1 MTLQFM
7 GETFEAVEQLR
18 KVYPAFCGN
27 DAVRAIRAGAMTPH
41 EVEVYVYQHSAA
53 YRQRKLAAARQ
64 NGQKMPRL
72 IDPAKKAQQR
82 RARGG
87 AATAAKTNRRKVA

>member
-1 MTLQFM
+1 MSLNFM

-27 DAVRAIRAGAMTPH
+27 DAIRAIRAGAATPH

-64 NGQKMPRL
+64 NGQRMPRL
-72 IDPAKKAQQR
+72 IDPEKKAQQR

-87 AATAAKTNRRKVA
+87 AKTATTARSRAA

>member
-1 MTLQFM
+1 MSLNFM

-27 DAVRAIRAGAMTPH
+27 DAIRAIRAGAMTPH

-72 IDPAKKAQQR
+72 IDPAKKAQR
-82 RARGG
+82 MVRGG
-87 AATAAKTNRRKVA
+87 EATAKRRKAA

>member
-18 KVYPAFCGN
+18 KAYPAFCGN
-27 DAVRAIRAGAMTPH
+27 DAIRAIRAGATTPH
-41 EVEVYVYQHSAA
+41 EVEVYVYQHSLA
-53 YRQRKLAAARQ
+53 YRQKKLAAARQ

-72 IDPAKKAQQR
+72 IDAAKKAQQR
-82 RARGG
+82 RVRGG
-87 AATAAKTNRRKVA
+87 AKTATTARSRAA

>member
-7 GETFEAVEQLR
+7 GEAFEAVEQLR

-27 DAVRAIRAGAMTPH
+27 DAIRAIRAGATTPH

-53 YRQRKLAAARQ
+53 YRQIKLAAARQ

-82 RARGG
+82 RVRGG
-87 AATAAKTNRRKVA
+87 AKTAASARSRAA